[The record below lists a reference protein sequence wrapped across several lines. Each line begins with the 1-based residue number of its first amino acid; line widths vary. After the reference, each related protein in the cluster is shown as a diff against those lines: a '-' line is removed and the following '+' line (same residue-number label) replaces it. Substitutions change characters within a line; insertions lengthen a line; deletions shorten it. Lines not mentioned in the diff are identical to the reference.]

1 MSSMKFKQTTSSKS
15 IKTLPSNQTSK
26 SSLKKNGL
34 KEKGNDIIER
44 IDDLLTLYKD
54 GKNQKQSQSQSQN
67 QMMNMN
73 FERILKNSKEITSNT
88 DLSLIKVKE
97 YKKQD
102 IFPEIIKNSNEILEK
117 NENKRRKTTERLKK
131 QSKKAFMTDVIKNNL
146 MNKDSISIEFSSK
159 EGVTKKINEKVKD
172 MFSLI
177 DDSFYEKEY
186 ESSVSKDENNKKRKN
201 KPSDFI
207 IKANDNEKVIEDKEF
222 FQSMMKQIEE
232 IKRKKEEE
240 ENEIQKLIRIT
251 KKTSQNLDRHFV
263 GMSRLYKEA
272 NIERN
277 SKVSYDIHDDDKSS
291 DENEENRKKNQ
302 EGYDDGFYSKDI
314 EKIKDRL
321 LNVTTGV
328 INYHSDLSSLISKM
342 KESNKT
348 HMKDLIKKSN

>member
-1 MSSMKFKQTTSSKS
+1 MKFKQTTSNKS
-15 IKTLPSNQTSK
+15 IKTLSSNQTSK
-26 SSLKKNGL
+26 SSLKKKGL

-54 GKNQKQSQSQSQN
+54 GKNQKQNQSQN
-67 QMMNMN
+67 QMTNMN
-73 FERILKNSKEITSNT
+73 FERILKNSKELTSNT
-88 DLSLIKVKE
+88 DLSLIKVSE
-97 YKKQD
+97 YKQQD
-102 IFPEIIKNSNEILEK
+102 IFPEIIKNSNNK
-117 NENKRRKTTERLKK
+117 NEDKKRKTTERLKK

-159 EGVTKKINEKVKD
+159 EGVTKNINEKVKD

-186 ESSVSKDENNKKRKN
+186 ESSVSKEKNNKNRKN
-201 KPSDFI
+201 KPSKDLL

-277 SKVSYDIHDDDKSS
+277 SKVLYDIHDDEKSS
-291 DENEENRKKNQ
+291 DEDEEKRRKHQ
-302 EGYDDGFYSKDI
+302 EGYYDDGFYSKDI

-342 KESNKT
+342 KESNKN